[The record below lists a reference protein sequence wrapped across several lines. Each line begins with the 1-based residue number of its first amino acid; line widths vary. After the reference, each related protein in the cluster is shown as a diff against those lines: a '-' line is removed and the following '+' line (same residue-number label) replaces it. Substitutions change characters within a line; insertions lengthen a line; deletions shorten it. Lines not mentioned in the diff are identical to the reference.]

1 MAKENEPNVN
11 ATKRATSPCPR
22 SDHDPEGDLG
32 RPREDECLVEELS
45 QLGTYL
51 KEGRQLALDLAA
63 GKLGALDEGMFADDN
78 PLIPPLEEIQSNLAR
93 ALSIVKAMSTRSSD
107 VYVGSTNGYTE
118 ALEEALS
125 QLDPNDR
132 AAVSR
137 RTTDPLTGVGNWIA
151 YDETIEALWAAGKP
165 FTASYI
171 DLDNLKQC
179 NDLFGYVDGDR
190 YIAST
195 CQRLRRML
203 SPGESLFRIGGD
215 GFVVLS
221 TSSSE
226 KKLADRL
233 EQCRTDLIVESSRV
247 GSRAVFSFSYGC
259 RHVDPAAG
267 STRHEV
273 SREIDRALTCY
284 KIANKPADVRNAFST
299 RDGLPENGFIDRL
312 FGALSRA
319 YKGSYL
325 FIRNIDTG
333 VTRFSA
339 NAQVAFGL
347 ESDRIAGPVGALLGN
362 VHPDDR
368 DELAS
373 ALKEL
378 EEGFRTDFAD
388 TFRARDRFGAYM
400 VRNVKIVR
408 LDGSG
413 DNAPMLIGSMENV
426 EHTFGPDAVTGLEGN
441 EALRRFIDGMR
452 AAGASAGFAMV
463 KLSRLAEV
471 NERFGTK
478 AGDKLLGEATR
489 AMRELSHE
497 GTRIFRARGARIVAC
512 AKGAGRD
519 AADRFAAALSERLAE
534 PIEIDGMRVS
544 LLASVSAAYYPK
556 IDRASFAI
564 MTELDRRADVRM
576 RSGFGKPG
584 RPALVGIAARER
596 VDALT
601 GLSFE
606 DEFLSRAEALRGGKP
621 DITWA
626 MVKIDL
632 GHMRV
637 FNEWYGDVVGNHLIA
652 DIGATL
658 KGFEDAGAGV
668 AGYWGEDDFSLFTPF
683 DGLFID
689 DLYLKL
695 CSVVYDYDGAAGF
708 RPSIGIYCLAADE
721 KVSLDQYTKAMFAAH
736 RAKRRLQNRIS
747 MFRPVEYAKDQAE
760 QDVLAEFKRALS
772 DGRVFFHLQPQ
783 CDLKTGDV
791 VGAEALA
798 RMRREDGTF
807 VPPAEFVP
815 VLEKTQLIEL
825 LDKHIWRMLF
835 AWQRERVLS
844 GKELVPVSLNV
855 SRIDLLSF
863 DVPAFLD
870 TLVAHYGVPASCISA
885 EITETA
891 CTLQKDDVREL
902 IGELDEL
909 GIKVYM
915 DDFGSGQS
923 SLNMLREID
932 VDAIKLDRV
941 FLLGGKETA
950 GKGESIIQ
958 SIMDLSRSLDIPVI
972 VEGVETEEQAEMMRR
987 LGAEY
992 AQGFYF
998 YRPMSPDAFAA
1009 LIDGE

>member
-1 MAKENEPNVN
+1 MAQEGESNENEPV
-11 ATKRATSPCPR
+11 RAQGPCPR
-22 SDHDPEGDLG
+22 DGHSMAAAADCEEG
-32 RPREDECLVEELS
+32 CLVEELS

-63 GKLGALDEGMFADDN
+63 GRLGPIDEGMFAHDN

-93 ALSIVKAMSTRSSD
+93 ALSIVKAMSTRSAD

-118 ALEEALS
+118 ALDEALA
-125 QLDPNDR
+125 QLDPGDR

-151 YDETIEALWAAGKP
+151 YDEAIEALWAAGKP

-203 SPGESLFRIGGD
+203 APGESLFRIGGD
-215 GFVVLS
+215 GFVILS

-226 KKLADRL
+226 QKLADRL

-247 GSRAVFSFSYGC
+247 GSRAIFSFSYGC

-284 KIANKPADVRNAFST
+284 KIANKPSDVRNALST
-299 RDGLPENGFIDRL
+299 RDGLPDNGFIDRL
-312 FGALSRA
+312 FDALSRA
-319 YKGSYL
+319 YRGSYL
-325 FIRNIDTG
+325 FLRNVDTG
-333 VTRFSA
+333 ATRLSP
-339 NAQVAFGL
+339 NATAAFGL
-347 ESDRIAGPVGALLGN
+347 ESDRIVAPIDALLGN

-368 DELAS
+368 EELS
-373 ALKEL
+373 CALKEL
-378 EEGFRTDFAD
+378 EEGFRTDFVD
-388 TFRARDRFGAYM
+388 TFRARDRFGVYM
-400 VRNVKIVR
+400 VRNVKVVR

-413 DNAPMLIGSMENV
+413 DEAPMLIGSMKNV
-426 EHTFGPDAVTGLEGN
+426 EHVPDIDGVTGLEGN
-441 EALRRFIDGMR
+441 EELRRFVDEMR
-452 AAGASAGFAMV
+452 AAGAPVGFAMV
-463 KLSRLAEV
+463 KLSRIAEV
-471 NERFGTK
+471 NERFGLK
-478 AGDKLLGEATR
+478 AGDKLLAEAAR
-489 AMRELSHE
+489 AACELASE
-497 GTRIFRARGARIVAC
+497 GTRVFRARGVRIVAC
-512 AKGAGRD
+512 AQGVDRD
-519 AADRFAAALSERLAE
+519 AAERFVAALSARLAE
-534 PIEIDGMRVS
+534 PIEIDGVKVS
-544 LLASVSAAYYPK
+544 PPVSVAAAYYPK

-564 MTELDRRADVRM
+564 LTELDRRADVRM
-576 RSGFGKPG
+576 RESSEKIK
-584 RPALVGIAARER
+584 RTTLTNVTSRDRI
-596 VDALT
+596 DALT

-606 DEFLSRAEALRGGKP
+606 DEFLSRAEALRGGRP
-621 DITWA
+621 EITWA

-637 FNEWYGDVVGNHLIA
+637 FNEWYGTAMGDRLIA
-652 DIGATL
+652 DIGAAL
-658 KGFEDAGAGV
+658 KDFEDAGAGV

-683 DGLFID
+683 DGSFID

-708 RPSIGIYCLAADE
+708 RPAIGIYCLAPGE
-721 KVSLDQYTKAMFAAH
+721 KVSLDQYTKALFATQ
-736 RAKRRLQNRIS
+736 RSKRRLQNRIS

-760 QDVLAEFKRALS
+760 QDVLVEFKRALS
-772 DGRVFFHLQPQ
+772 AGRVFFHLQPQ
-783 CDLKTGDV
+783 CDLATGKI

-807 VPPAEFVP
+807 VSPAEFVP

-825 LDKHIWRMLF
+825 LDKHIWRALF
-835 AWQRERVLS
+835 AWQRERMLS
-844 GKELVPVSLNV
+844 GKQLVPVSLNV

-863 DVPAFLD
+863 DVPYYLD
-870 TLVAHYGVPASCISA
+870 TLITHYGVPASCIRA

-891 CTLQKDDVREL
+891 CTLQRDDVRDLIRALEEL
-902 IGELDEL
+902 NV
-909 GIKVYM
+909 KVYM

-932 VDAIKLDRV
+932 VDAIKLDRA
-941 FLLGGKETA
+941 FLSGDKETA

-958 SIMDLSRSLDIPVI
+958 SVMDLSRTLDIPVI
-972 VEGVETEEQAEMMRR
+972 VEGIETEGQVEMMSR

-1009 LIDGE
+1009 LVDE

>member
-1 MAKENEPNVN
+1 MANEDGSSLG
-11 ATKRATSPCPR
+11 ASTRAEDSCPR
-22 SDHDPEGDLG
+22 DELAA
-32 RPREDECLVEELS
+32 EDSGCPLEENCLVEELS

-63 GKLGALDEGMFADDN
+63 GKLGAIDEGMFTHDN

-93 ALSIVKAMSTRSSD
+93 ALSIVKAMSTRSAD

-118 ALEEALS
+118 ALDEALS
-125 QLDPNDR
+125 QLNPDDR
-132 AAVSR
+132 AALSR
-137 RTTDPLTGVGNWIA
+137 RTTDPLTGVGNWTA
-151 YDETIEALWAAGKP
+151 YNEAVEALWAAGRP
-165 FTASYI
+165 FTASFI

-203 SPGESLFRIGGD
+203 APGESLFRIGGD
-215 GFVVLS
+215 GFVILS
-221 TSSSE
+221 ESSSE
-226 KKLADRL
+226 QQLSDRL
-233 EQCRTDLIVESSRV
+233 EQCRTDLIAESSRV

-259 RHVDPAAG
+259 RHVDPTAG
-267 STRHEV
+267 STRHEA

-284 KIANKPADVRNAFST
+284 KIANKPSDVRNAYST
-299 RDGLPENGFIDRL
+299 RDGLPDNGFIDRL
-312 FGALSRA
+312 FNSLSRA
-319 YKGSYL
+319 HKGSYL
-325 FIRNIDTG
+325 FIRNCDTG
-333 VTRFSA
+333 ATRFSP
-339 NAQVAFGL
+339 NAVTAFGL
-347 ESDRIAGPVGALLGN
+347 ESDRVAAPADALLGS

-368 DELAS
+368 AELSS

-378 EEGFRTDFAD
+378 EEGFRTDFVD
-388 TFRARDRFGAYM
+388 TFRARDRFGACM
-400 VRNVKIVR
+400 VRNLKIVR
-408 LDGSG
+408 LDGAG
-413 DNAPMLIGSMENV
+413 DEAPMLIGTMENV
-426 EHTFGPDAVTGLEGN
+426 EHVADIDGVTGLEGN
-441 EALRRFIDGMR
+441 EALRRFVGEMR
-452 AAGASAGFAMV
+452 EKSAPAGFAMV
-463 KLSRLAEV
+463 KLARLAEV
-471 NERFGTK
+471 NERFGFK
-478 AGDKLLGEATR
+478 AGDRLLSEVAR
-489 AMRELSHE
+489 VMQELSHE
-497 GTRIFRARGARIVAC
+497 GTRVFRARGVRIVAC
-512 AKGAGRD
+512 AEGVGRGD
-519 AADRFAAALSERLAE
+519 ADRFAEAIAARLAE
-534 PIEIDGMRVS
+534 PVEIDGVEVS
-544 LLASVSAAYYPK
+544 LLASVAAAYYPK

-564 MTELDRRADVRM
+564 LTELDRRADVRM
-576 RSGFGKPG
+576 RDDFGTHG
-584 RPALVGIAARER
+584 RPTLTSIVSRER
-596 VDALT
+596 IDGVT

-606 DEFLSRAEALRGGKP
+606 DEFLSRAEALRGGRP

-637 FNEWYGDVVGNHLIA
+637 FNEWYGDAVGDRLIA
-652 DIGATL
+652 DIGAAL
-658 KGFEDAGAGV
+658 KGFEDEGAGV

-708 RPSIGIYCLAADE
+708 RPSIGIYCLAPNE
-721 KVSLDQYTKAMFAAH
+721 KVSLDQYTKALFAAH

-760 QDVLAEFKRALS
+760 QEVLVEFKRALS
-772 DGRVFFHLQPQ
+772 DGRIFFHLQPQ
-783 CDLKTGDV
+783 CDLATGEI

-807 VPPAEFVP
+807 VSPAEFVP

-825 LDKHIWRMLF
+825 LDKHIWRALF
-835 AWQRERVLS
+835 AWQRDRMLA
-844 GKELVPVSLNV
+844 GKRLLPVSLNV

-863 DVPAFLD
+863 DVPGYLD
-870 TLVAHYGVPASCISA
+870 TLIAHYGVPASCISA

-891 CTLQKDDVREL
+891 CTLQMDDVREL
-902 IGELDEL
+902 VTALDEL
-909 GIKVYM
+909 GVKVHM

-923 SLNMLREID
+923 SLNMLRGVD
-932 VDAIKLDRV
+932 VDAIKLDRA

-958 SIMDLSRSLDIPVI
+958 SIMDLSRSLDVPVI
-972 VEGVETEEQAEMMRR
+972 VEGVETEEQVQMMRR

-1009 LIDGE
+1009 LLDDE

>member
-1 MAKENEPNVN
+1 M
-11 ATKRATSPCPR
+11 TSQVGKTLPAQNSCASAGSCPDDR
-22 SDHDPEGDLG
+22 CIRDACPLPEDGQ
-32 RPREDECLVEELS
+32 CLIEELS

-63 GKLGALDEGMFADDN
+63 GKLGAIDEGMFTHDN

-93 ALSIVKAMSTRSSD
+93 ALSIVKAMSTRSAD

-118 ALEEALS
+118 ALDEALS
-125 QLDPNDR
+125 QLDPSDR
-132 AAVSR
+132 AALSR
-137 RTTDPLTGVGNWIA
+137 RTTDPLTGVGNWTA
-151 YDETIEALWAAGKP
+151 YDEAVEALWAAGEP

-203 SPGESLFRIGGD
+203 GPGESLFRIGGD
-215 GFVVLS
+215 GFVILS

-226 KKLADRL
+226 QKLADRL

-284 KIANKPADVRNAFST
+284 KIANKPSDVRNAFST
-299 RDGLPENGFIDRL
+299 RDGLPDNGFIDRL
-312 FGALSRA
+312 FNSLSRA
-319 YKGSYL
+319 YKGSCL
-325 FIRNIDTG
+325 FIRNCDTG
-333 VTRFSA
+333 AMRFSP
-339 NAQVAFGL
+339 NAACAFGL
-347 ESDRIAGPVGALLGN
+347 ESDRIAGPADALLGS

-368 DELAS
+368 DELS
-373 ALKEL
+373 FALKEL
-378 EEGFRTDFAD
+378 EEGYRTDFVD
-388 TFRARDRFGAYM
+388 TFRARDRFGACM
-400 VRNVKIVR
+400 ARSVKIVR

-413 DNAPMLIGSMENV
+413 DEAPMLIGSIENIDRV
-426 EHTFGPDAVTGLEGN
+426 ADVDVVTVLEGN
-441 EALRRFIDGMR
+441 ESLRRFVGEMIE
-452 AAGASAGFAMV
+452 AGAPAGFAMV

-471 NERFGTK
+471 NERFGFK
-478 AGDKLLGEATR
+478 AGDRLLVEAVR

-497 GTRIFRARGARIVAC
+497 GTRIFRARGVRIVAC
-512 AKGAGRD
+512 AQGAGRD

-534 PIEIDGMRVS
+534 PIEIDGVEVS
-544 LLASVSAAYYPK
+544 LLASVATAYYPK

-564 MTELDRRADVRM
+564 LTELDRRADVRV
-576 RSGFGKPG
+576 RDDFGNFG
-584 RPALVGIAARER
+584 RPTLTSIASRER
-596 VDALT
+596 IDALT

-606 DEFLSRAEALRGGKP
+606 DEFLSRAEALRGGRP
-621 DITWA
+621 EITWA
-626 MVKIDL
+626 MVRIDL

-637 FNEWYGDVVGNHLIA
+637 FNEWYGNAVGDRLIA
-652 DIGATL
+652 DIGAAL

-683 DGLFID
+683 DGMFID

-708 RPSIGIYCLAADE
+708 RPSVGIYCLAPNE
-721 KVSLDQYTKAMFAAH
+721 KVSLDQYTKALFAAH

-747 MFRPVEYAKDQAE
+747 MFRPVEFAKDQAE
-760 QDVLAEFKRALS
+760 QEVLVEFKRALS

-783 CDLKTGDV
+783 CDLATGKI

-807 VPPAEFVP
+807 VSPADFVP

-825 LDKHIWRMLF
+825 LDKHIWRALF
-835 AWQRERVLS
+835 AWQRERMLA
-844 GKELVPVSLNV
+844 GKPLVPVSLNV

-863 DVPAFLD
+863 DVPGYLD
-870 TLVAHYGVPASCISA
+870 TLIAHYGVPASCVSA

-891 CTLQKDDVREL
+891 CTLQLDDVRDL
-902 IGELDEL
+902 ISALDEL

-923 SLNMLREID
+923 SLNMLRGVD
-932 VDAIKLDRV
+932 VDAIKLDRA

-958 SIMDLSRSLDIPVI
+958 SIMDLSRSLGIPVI
-972 VEGVETEEQAEMMRR
+972 VEGVETEEQVQMMRR

-998 YRPMSPDAFAA
+998 YRPMSPDAFTA
-1009 LIDGE
+1009 LIDG

>member
-1 MAKENEPNVN
+1 MVNEDGSSLN
-11 ATKRATSPCPR
+11 ASTRAEGSCPR
-22 SDHDPEGDLG
+22 DELAA
-32 RPREDECLVEELS
+32 EDGGCPLEESCLVEELS

-63 GKLGALDEGMFADDN
+63 GKLGAIDEGMFTHDN

-93 ALSIVKAMSTRSSD
+93 ALSIVKAMSTRSAD

-118 ALEEALS
+118 ALDEALS
-125 QLDPNDR
+125 QLNPDDR
-132 AAVSR
+132 AALSR
-137 RTTDPLTGVGNWIA
+137 RTTDPLTGVGNWTA
-151 YDETIEALWAAGKP
+151 YDEAVEALWAAGKP
-165 FTASYI
+165 FAASFV

-203 SPGESLFRIGGD
+203 APGESLFRIGGD
-215 GFVVLS
+215 GFVILS
-221 TSSSE
+221 ESSSE
-226 KKLADRL
+226 QQLSDRL
-233 EQCRTDLIVESSRV
+233 EQCRADLIAESSRV

-259 RHVDPAAG
+259 RHVDPTAG

-284 KIANKPADVRNAFST
+284 KIANKPSDVRNAFST
-299 RDGLPENGFIDRL
+299 RDGLPDNGFIDRL
-312 FGALSRA
+312 FNSLSRA
-319 YKGSYL
+319 HKGSYL
-325 FIRNIDTG
+325 FIRNCDTG
-333 VTRFSA
+333 ATRFSP
-339 NAQVAFGL
+339 NAVTAFGL
-347 ESDRIAGPVGALLGN
+347 ESDRVATPADALLGS

-368 DELAS
+368 AELS
-373 ALKEL
+373 LALKEL
-378 EEGFRTDFAD
+378 EEGFRTDFVD
-388 TFRARDRFGAYM
+388 TFRARDRFGACM
-400 VRNVKIVR
+400 VRNLKIVR
-408 LDGSG
+408 LDGAG
-413 DNAPMLIGSMENV
+413 DEAPMLIGSMENV
-426 EHTFGPDAVTGLEGN
+426 KHVADIDGVTGLEGN
-441 EALRRFIDGMR
+441 EELRRFVGDMR
-452 AAGASAGFAMV
+452 EKGAPAGFAMA
-463 KLSRLAEV
+463 KLSRIAEV
-471 NERFGTK
+471 NERFGFE
-478 AGDKLLGEATR
+478 AGDKLLSEVAR
-489 AMRELSHE
+489 VMQELSHE
-497 GTRIFRARGARIVAC
+497 GTRIFRARGVRVVAC
-512 AKGAGRD
+512 AEGVGRD
-519 AADRFAAALSERLAE
+519 AADRFAEALRVRLAE
-534 PIEIDGMRVS
+534 PVEIDGVKV
-544 LLASVSAAYYPK
+544 LPLASVASAYYPK

-564 MTELDRRADVRM
+564 LTELDRRADVRM
-576 RSGFGKPG
+576 RDDFGTHG
-584 RPALVGIAARER
+584 RPTLTSVVSRER
-596 VDALT
+596 IDGVT

-621 DITWA
+621 EITWA

-637 FNEWYGDVVGNHLIA
+637 FNEWYGDAVGDRLIA
-652 DIGATL
+652 DIGAAL
-658 KGFEDAGAGV
+658 KGFEDEGAGV
-668 AGYWGEDDFSLFTPF
+668 ASYWGEDDFSLFTPF

-708 RPSIGIYCLAADE
+708 RPSIGIYCLAPNE
-721 KVSLDQYTKAMFAAH
+721 KVSLDQYTKALFAAH

-760 QDVLAEFKRALS
+760 QEVLVAFKHALS

-783 CDLKTGDV
+783 CDLKTGEV

-807 VPPAEFVP
+807 VSPAEFVP

-825 LDKHIWRMLF
+825 LDKHIWRALF
-835 AWQRERVLS
+835 AWQRERMLA
-844 GKELVPVSLNV
+844 GKQLVPVSLNV

-863 DVPAFLD
+863 DVPGYLD
-870 TLVAHYGVPASCISA
+870 TLIAHYGVPASCISA

-891 CTLQKDDVREL
+891 CTLQMDDVREL
-902 IGELDEL
+902 ITALDEL
-909 GIKVYM
+909 GVKVYM

-923 SLNMLREID
+923 SLNMLRGID
-932 VDAIKLDRV
+932 VDAIKLDRA

-950 GKGESIIQ
+950 VKGESIIQ
-958 SIMDLSRSLDIPVI
+958 SIMDLSRSLDVPVI
-972 VEGVETEEQAEMMRR
+972 VEGVETEEQVQMMRR

-1009 LIDGE
+1009 LIDG